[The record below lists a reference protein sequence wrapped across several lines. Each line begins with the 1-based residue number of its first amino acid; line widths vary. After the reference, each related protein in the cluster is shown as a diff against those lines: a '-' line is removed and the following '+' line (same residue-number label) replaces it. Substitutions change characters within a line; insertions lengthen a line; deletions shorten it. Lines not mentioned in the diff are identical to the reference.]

1 MKVIIILL
9 VLFTLIFG
17 CTGLETATNNDF
29 NLLKE
34 QYGVTDAF
42 YPDLDIMNSYITDLS
57 LLRSKSVM
65 SLSRVIDVELYS
77 AQSFYYFSK
86 SLEESSKINYG
97 LNFCNS
103 KSYKNTLIYL
113 GLSKNYSQKANFAL
127 TQVLP
132 TDMYLLKTNQ
142 SEVINNF
149 YNLANEYMLALE
161 ELC

>member
-1 MKVIIILL
+1 MALLAIFILS
-9 VLFTLIFG
+9 FG
-17 CTGLETATNNDF
+17 CTSPATATNNDF
-29 NLLKE
+29 ILLKE
-34 QYGVTDAF
+34 QYNMTDSF

-57 LLRSKSVM
+57 LLRSQSNL
-65 SLSRVIDVELYS
+65 SLSQVIDVELYS

-97 LNFCNS
+97 LNLCNS
-103 KSYKNTLIYL
+103 KSYKNTLMYL
-113 GLSKNYSQKANFAL
+113 DLSKNYSQKASFAL

-132 TDMYLLKTNQ
+132 TDNYLLKTNQ

-149 YNLANEYMLALE
+149 YNLANEYKLALE